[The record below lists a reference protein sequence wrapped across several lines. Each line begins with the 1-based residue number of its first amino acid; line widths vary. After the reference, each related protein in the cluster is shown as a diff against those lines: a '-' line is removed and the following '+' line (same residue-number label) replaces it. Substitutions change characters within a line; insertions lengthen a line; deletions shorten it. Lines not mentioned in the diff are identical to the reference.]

1 MKSVEDLTAG
11 QRMGFLLKDTVI
23 YGIGGALNKAIAL
36 ITVPL
41 LARHFTVSQFG
52 LIDLANFSVV
62 LTVTLVVFG
71 MDSAVAR
78 YFYDDASKSQR
89 RKIISQALAF
99 QLVIVSIVCPILL
112 INVEFLAPHLG
123 DIKSGHV
130 ILQLM
135 ILQVPFFL
143 LINFSQSILKW
154 TFKRWHFLFIS
165 VGSALFT
172 MITIVAGIAFFDIGL
187 TAIFV
192 LYLTTRAVFGML
204 GLWFVKDWLIVP
216 YSFEY
221 LRKMLPFAAPLGFIC
236 IATAFM
242 PVIERRVVADI
253 LGAHELGLYAIGA
266 KVAMLMAL
274 PVNAFEVAWGPFA
287 LAIHRSSTATESY
300 RHVLVSFTILIFCC
314 VLLLSSIATVT
325 ISLLA
330 SNQYAGAEVVVF
342 PLAMVSAC
350 TAIGSVIS
358 IGITISRKTYL
369 SLLSYLSLVACAVFM
384 MPELSERFGIS
395 GVAWA
400 LLLAT
405 VIKVSLEAWLAQRA
419 YPINWNLI
427 PIIIPGMIALMSGFL
442 NSVLGANLEVFG
454 VASIHIM
461 AIIFII
467 VNGWCFALTAADRKK
482 VVSRLNQFRARN
494 M

>member
-1 MKSVEDLTAG
+1 MKSVEDLSAG
-11 QRMGFLLKDTVI
+11 QRMGFLLKDTAV
-23 YGIGGALNKAIAL
+23 YGIGGALNKVIAL
-36 ITVPL
+36 ITVPV

-78 YFYDDASKSQR
+78 YFYDDASKSKR

-99 QLVIVSIVCPILL
+99 QLVIVFLICPILW

-123 DIKSGHV
+123 DVKNGDV

-154 TFKRWHFLFIS
+154 TFKRWHFLFVS

-172 MITIVAGIAFFDIGL
+172 MITIVVGITFFDVHLIE
-187 TAIFV
+187 IFV
-192 LYLTTRAVFGML
+192 LYLITRAVFGMV

-216 YSFEY
+216 HSFEY
-221 LRKMLPFAAPLGFIC
+221 LRTMLPFAAPLGLIC
-236 IATAFM
+236 IASAFM
-242 PVIERRVVADI
+242 PVIERRIVVDL
-253 LGAHELGLYAIGA
+253 LGTHELGLYAIGA

-287 LAIHRSSTATESY
+287 LAIHRSATATESY
-300 RHVLVSFTILIFCC
+300 RHVLVSLTILIFCC
-314 VLLLSSIATVT
+314 VLLLSSIANVA
-325 ISLLA
+325 ISLFA
-330 SNQYAGAEVVVF
+330 SNQYIGAEVVVF
-342 PLAMVSAC
+342 PLAMVLAITS
-350 TAIGSVIS
+350 IGSVVS

-369 SLLSYLSLVACAVFM
+369 SLFSYFSLVVCAVFM
-384 MPELSERFGIS
+384 MPELTEKFGIA

-400 LLLAT
+400 LLAAT
-405 VIKVSLEAWLAQRA
+405 SLKIAIDAWLAYCV
-419 YPINWNLI
+419 YPINLNLT
-427 PIIIPGMIALMSGFL
+427 PILVVYTLTLISGFL
-442 NSVLGANLEVFG
+442 NTILGANFEVFG
-454 VASIHIM
+454 I
-461 AIIFII
+461 AIIHVIATII
-467 VNGWCFALTAADRKK
+467 IILYGWFFALSSEDRMQIKNK
-482 VVSRLNQFRARN
+482 LHRIGVCRV
-494 M
+494 